1 MDKLKK
7 LRRKIN
13 DIDDMLL
20 KLLNSRAQL
29 AIKIGNVKKKQEDS
43 VHLFRPERQ
52 ASIIRRL
59 IKKTGNKISESDIF
73 CFWRTIFFLQTKIQG
88 TIEYFCLS
96 SLNDLDK
103 KEAFSFFGN
112 EIVLKEVAT
121 IKQGFSIISKKNN
134 RLLLLNYPRTIRST
148 QWLHLLKKNR
158 LFVVS
163 SIPLILGKGKKP
175 SLLIVAKN
183 QPVLD
188 DKSTYLY
195 FSNSIVNK
203 RGIKL
208 LYKIKNTFIYQTNLN
223 LESKGI
229 TFLGAF
235 PSNIS
240 KKKINEK
247 NK

>member
-1 MDKLKK
+1 M
-7 LRRKIN
+7 I
-13 DIDDMLL
+13 
-20 KLLNSRAQL
+20 
-29 AIKIGNVKKKQEDS
+29 
-43 VHLFRPERQ
+43 
-52 ASIIRRL
+52 
-59 IKKTGNKISESDIF
+59 
-73 CFWRTIFFLQTKIQG
+73 
-88 TIEYFCLS
+88 
-96 SLNDLDK
+96 
-103 KEAFSFFGN
+103 
-112 EIVLKEVAT
+112 
-121 IKQGFSIISKKNN
+121 
-134 RLLLLNYPRTIRST
+134 
-148 QWLHLLKKNR
+148 LKKNR